1 MDSRLFLV
9 IYCVRNLSKSFVHN
23 CSEARVF
30 FCLMIV
36 IAFLNFG
43 RREFQTQFLR
53 KKVVRVYLKYNTIQ
67 YNSRL
72 LKISKLTKAAT
83 AITGYNIAY
92 SYSNQLMFPHRKQST
107 ANT

>member
-1 MDSRLFLV
+1 MDKTHGAFQE
-9 IYCVRNLSKSFVHN
+9 RNYN
-23 CSEARVF
+23 A
-30 FCLMIV
+30 IV
-36 IAFLNFG
+36 IDMVLAMITLMLCYTYG
-43 RREFQTQFLR
+43 YTD
-53 KKVVRVYLKYNTIQ
+53 VVLASIILMYNTIQ

-92 SYSNQLMFPHRKQST
+92 NYSNQLMFPHRKQST